1 MIENIQHEYFIWE
14 EKNST
19 DRNRNLTKKEEI
31 GNESSIT
38 KTNNDL
44 TQKDWKDITDPKLR
58 KKMRKQEYSKRYYL
72 KNEDKVKLQ
81 SKAWYEANKEKIKEY
96 YLDNKDT
103 IKIRLKEY
111 RKSNKDY
118 FKKYNRDNKDKIKV
132 QRKTY
137 LEVNKE
143 KISKQTKAYR
153 EVNKDK
159 IKLKRNGYDKAYR
172 EVNKDKIKIRTN
184 EYRNR
189 KRKTDIQFK
198 LQAILRSRLY
208 SAVKDNRKK
217 GSAVKDL
224 GCTIEQ
230 LKQHL
235 ESKFQPGMS
244 WDNHTLDGWHI
255 DHIKPLS
262 SFDLSDRKQLLEA
275 CHYTNLQPLWAKDNL
290 TKSDKII

>member
-1 MIENIQHEYFIWE
+1 M
-14 EKNST
+14 NSYYN
-19 DRNRNLTKKEEI
+19 NR
-31 GNESSIT
+31 
-38 KTNNDL
+38 
-44 TQKDWKDITDPKLR
+44 
-58 KKMRKQEYSKRYYL
+58 
-72 KNEDKVKLQ
+72 
-81 SKAWYEANKEKIKEY
+81 
-96 YLDNKDT
+96 
-103 IKIRLKEY
+103 
-111 RKSNKDY
+111 
-118 FKKYNRDNKDKIKV
+118 
-132 QRKTY
+132 
-137 LEVNKE
+137 
-143 KISKQTKAYR
+143 
-153 EVNKDK
+153 
-159 IKLKRNGYDKAYR
+159 
-172 EVNKDKIKIRTN
+172 
-184 EYRNR
+184 
-189 KRKTDIQFK
+189 RKTDIQFK